1 MKGKQIKYI
10 FVAWTS
16 KLTNAKGGYCI
27 FQSLYQSSDMY
38 ACATEASVIKILCYL
53 SENCR
58 DSLAKLHI
66 LNAKRH
72 VQILLL

>member
-1 MKGKQIKYI
+1 MNKQTYQCKRLVIVFFNCYI
-10 FVAWTS
+10 
-16 KLTNAKGGYCI
+16 NRR
-27 FQSLYQSSDMY
+27 MY

-66 LNAKRH
+66 LNAERH
-72 VQILLL
+72 VQILSL